1 LSQLFHKNVEI
12 QKITTDYL
20 RKKREEYQKYK
31 KKIYDDEI
39 IQKIVHKIRKQSQGK
54 KKKLEFW

>member
-31 KKIYDDEI
+31 KKNYDDEI